1 MCAIVELSV
10 PPVRIEAVPTFG
22 NIEVPIAAIDDGRLG
37 NPAVAVGLV
46 VPTAEVVGVPVL
58 ERVVPVVA
66 VVVESV
72 VVVELPVSEVRAGS
86 VAKAEV
92 PTPNR
97 ATKVLK
103 SVVSPKPRVASNAS
117 KSGSGA
123 VGVTTPVSGGSEY
136 EGVLV
141 GATDVVVVPPN
152 VVPEVGVV
160 VCANAAHGVA
170 TSAMGASQPKIL
182 RIAPPCQNL
191 HVHIDI
197 GGARVV
203 PRDER
208 TNGL

>member
-1 MCAIVELSV
+1 MRAIVAV
-10 PPVRIEAVPTFG
+10 GIAPVRVEAVPTVG
-22 NIEVPIAAIDDGRLG
+22 SIELPIGAIDDGRVG
-37 NPAVAVGLV
+37 SDASAVGLAV
-46 VPTAEVVGVPVL
+46 LTAEVVGVPVL

-123 VGVTTPVSGGSEY
+123 VGVTTPVSGGNEN
-136 EGVLV
+136 
-141 GATDVVVVPPN
+141 VVVLTGAVVVAGPPN
-152 VVPEVGVV
+152 ALLEVGVV
-160 VCANAAHGVA
+160 ACANAAQGVA
-170 TSAMGASQPKIL
+170 TSARGASQPKIL
-182 RIAPPCQNL
+182 RIAPPCENL
-191 HVHIDI
+191 HVHIDH
-197 GGARVV
+197 GRARVV
-203 PRDER
+203 PRG
-208 TNGL
+208 TWTTGL